1 MMPAANTAKS
11 TGSTGSTG
19 SELDKPLEITALL
32 VVAPEPLA
40 IRVRGST
47 GSRSDIKAI
56 NAVALSGLRVP
67 FERAAA

>member
-1 MMPAANTAKS
+1 MMPAANTAQS

-19 SELDKPLEITALL
+19 SELAKPLEITALL
-32 VVAPEPLA
+32 GGGAGTPS

-56 NAVALSGLRVP
+56 NAIAQSGLRVP
-67 FERAAA
+67 FEQAVA